1 VFYELLYESYIKL
14 AKEISKMCPGDFPK
28 NTLFINSD
36 AEAVENAIKIAR
48 KYTRKIDII
57 SFEGAFHGRTSL
69 ITSLTSKVKPY
80 SFGFGPFAPG
90 IHKIPYANCYRH
102 AYGLER
108 KTCNLRCAVRLE
120 EIFTS
125 VVDSENVAVIILESI
140 HGESGLI
147 IPQNEFITKIK
158 NICDRYNILLIT
170 DKI

>member
-69 ITSLTSKVKPY
+69 ITSLTT
-80 SFGFGPFAPG
+80 
-90 IHKIPYANCYRH
+90 NCYRH